1 MKDGRQIH
9 HSGAEIE
16 GRSRQV
22 IADKG
27 LHIPSTICGQLFPS
41 DEQNNL
47 LQCMI
52 SKREL
57 NEKGNR
63 LGFLKEGR
71 VCQCRR
77 IGTDG
82 YLFIF
87 IRVLLLLRVG
97 VDAS

>member
-22 IADKG
+22 IADNLKG

-71 VCQCRR
+71 VAS